1 MFTVKIMDKIA
12 VISFSG
18 GLDSTSLLLNLISKN
33 YKVHAL
39 LFNYGQKHKIELIKA
54 EHNINFL
61 IKKGYNI
68 DFKLLD
74 ISDAISILKS
84 SLTNDDD
91 NIPYGYYKSEN
102 MKSTVVPNRNA
113 IFTSFAYAFALTLN
127 KKYNTEV
134 DIALGV
140 HSGDHEIYPDC
151 REGFYKKLFIAL
163 REGNWDSENINLHLP
178 YLNFTKS
185 EIIKDAI
192 NSCRTL
198 NLDFK
203 KIFTNTITSYE
214 PNSSGISNGKTA
226 SDIER
231 ILAFHEVG
239 IEDPLKYSQ
248 PWPKVLS
255 NAMELEKE
263 YRK

>member
-1 MFTVKIMDKIA
+1 MDKIA

-39 LFNYGQKHKIELIKA
+39 SFNYGQKHKIELIKA
-54 EHNINFL
+54 KENINFL
-61 IKKGYNI
+61 IKKGYYV
-68 DFKLLD
+68 DLKLLD
-74 ISDAISILKS
+74 ISDAISILES
-84 SLTNDDD
+84 SLTTSEE
-91 NIPYGYYKSEN
+91 NIPYGYYKSDN

-127 KKYNTEV
+127 KKYNTDV
-134 DIALGV
+134 DVALGV
-140 HSGDHEIYPDC
+140 HSGDHDIYPDC
-151 REGFYKKLFIAL
+151 REGFYKKLFAAFH
-163 REGNWDSENINLHLP
+163 EGNWNSENINLHLP

-192 NSCRTL
+192 SSCKTL

-214 PNSSGISNGKTA
+214 PNEKGISNGKTA

-231 ILAFHEVG
+231 ILAFHEIG
-239 IEDPLKYSQ
+239 IEDPLKYAQ
-248 PWPKVLS
+248 PWLKVLS
-255 NAMELEKE
+255 NAINLEKE
-263 YRK
+263 YKK